1 MFRLS
6 SGFFFLTCAYLFL
19 KRFYL
24 DELIRLAWWIV
35 DSMLRL
41 FYGLFPDSKTYYEE
55 QLACAVDKP
64 YSAEHWADCRSSP
77 LDFHAYVYAT

>member
-1 MFRLS
+1 MLFRLS

-35 DSMLRL
+35 DSVLRF

-55 QLACAVDKP
+55 
-64 YSAEHWADCRSSP
+64 
-77 LDFHAYVYAT
+77 